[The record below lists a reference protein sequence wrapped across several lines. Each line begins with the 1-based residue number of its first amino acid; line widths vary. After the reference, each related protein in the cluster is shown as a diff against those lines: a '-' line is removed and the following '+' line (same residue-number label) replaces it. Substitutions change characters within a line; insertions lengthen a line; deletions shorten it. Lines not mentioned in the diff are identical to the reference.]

1 MTAIAHTHARLSPRF
16 RIDLPV
22 QLEHGTGTTRDLGTT
37 GVYFTSRH
45 GYEPYSKLEFTIVLD
60 SVNADQ
66 PLRMRCSGEVVRV
79 EVVDDL
85 VGVAARIV
93 EYTIES
99 RC

>member
-1 MTAIAHTHARLSPRF
+1 MTQTCSRVSPRF

-22 QLEHGTGTTRDLGTT
+22 ELEHGTGTTRDLGTS
-37 GVYFTSRH
+37 GVYFTSRC
-45 GYEPYSKLEFTIVLD
+45 GFEPRSRLDFTIVLD
-60 SVNADQ
+60 SVNADR

-79 EVVDDL
+79 EPLEDL

-99 RC
+99 